1 MLRYWFFR
9 LRIEEDRILIRQGV
23 LRKTSLDLPLDRVQG
38 INIERSLTDRVLGL
52 VTVMVDTAG
61 SGDQSL
67 ADEGSAGADPATQRR
82 DDIESAGEV
91 IVKLPAAGLGP
102 SVWIGFGLRLRRPR
116 RMLRRSLCRIRA
128 EPGSASSA
136 QFAIRWSLRK
146 SGVCPWC
153 KRSSRVRLLI
163 WQDWS
168 RATF

>member
-67 ADEGSAGADPATQRR
+67 ADEGSAGAGPATQRR

-91 IVKLPAAGLGP
+91 IVKLPAAG
-102 SVWIGFGLRLRRPR
+102 
-116 RMLRRSLCRIRA
+116 
-128 EPGSASSA
+128 
-136 QFAIRWSLRK
+136 
-146 SGVCPWC
+146 
-153 KRSSRVRLLI
+153 
-163 WQDWS
+163 
-168 RATF
+168 